1 MVFRVTSVKIS
12 CKVENIVEQK
22 NQKNPLRTFCYHS
35 SIRAKLFWVSH
46 CIGRYFNVKNL
57 SSLLNFK
64 VAPLL
69 EFVTFKSL

>member
-1 MVFRVTSVKIS
+1 MVSHKVVVIWQKSFKNTEKKRKNLMVFRVTSVKIS

-46 CIGRYFNVKNL
+46 
-57 SSLLNFK
+57 FK
-64 VAPLL
+64 PSVL
-69 EFVTFKSL
+69 

>member
-35 SIRAKLFWVSH
+35 IRAKLFWVSH
-46 CIGRYFNVKNL
+46 
-57 SSLLNFK
+57 
-64 VAPLL
+64 
-69 EFVTFKSL
+69 